1 MFPSYHNAF
10 HPDKSHQHGRHHHH
24 RMISEPSMTHVHN
37 GRSVSAG
44 SVMDHSFYH
53 HAQYG
58 DNHNMHYAGMINEA
72 PMEFYHHSTTH
83 HNEPEGVQH
92 LEDAADHLL
101 GLLQR
106 EAKDYSLPL
115 PVIYYP
121 TEFEEMDHVPDS
133 ANDGDDA
140 SKKARCTSIGP
151 WRKRIASWMYDVV
164 DHFKYDRN
172 VVTIALRY
180 IDQYVSHLLLRK
192 GGTTGEA
199 IVKRR
204 HFQLIAVT
212 SLYLAIKIH
221 GELNEEPEKG
231 CEPFDL
237 VTSLLAE
244 VDGYGVNG
252 YRSSSS
258 EEEDDEDSNEES
270 DDEIRALSNKIR
282 DLRRRHRL
290 GRLHRLGGGHARDGV
305 VSEKSV
311 VTPAAAVLHP
321 IPFKPRKR
329 GMLSGPLRL
338 NSFVELSRGLFTSQD
353 ITDTESKMLKAL
365 NYVVNPPT
373 SRRYVGEFVR
383 ILGFCCNAIGENDS
397 SCGGV
402 TLGAGAHLAVKV
414 GVDRRPIVQAIFASA
429 CHQTECAASVPSLS
443 LGCLPSVVAY
453 AAFLNATEEVFNKQ
467 HGHSQ
472 RREDG
477 MDEDIVMEDE
487 EKRVGSYE
495 LEDFQRHY
503 RRFSRSQSAPIPQHH
518 QTMQAPVM
526 DKEHYF
532 EAWKELFLVTV
543 FQASNSFLCPDSEDI
558 ICVRE
563 LLLKEVTPLSTNDNT
578 QDSADFSTEK
588 NPSAEVSPSTKKR
601 SPRSPRSVVG
611 MTSARFRVSSS
622 FFSRSSSSNVGC
634 SPYDTLRTSF
644 GASSKGSDTPSRQ
657 SSSSRLVTLGSNKRP
672 YFKQVSAP
680 IPVEHHHAG
689 SFAANM
695 SQFPARAST
704 PEAPQWRYHVGGTA
718 TSNQEAGSGYDCWR
732 SEAFQ
737 PPPFFSA

>member
-1 MFPSYHNAF
+1 MFPSYHNVF
-10 HPDKSHQHGRHHHH
+10 HLDKSHEQGHHHHH
-24 RMISEPSMTHVHN
+24 RMISEPLMTRGHN

-44 SVMDHSFYH
+44 SVMDHSFFH
-53 HAQYG
+53 HGQYG
-58 DNHNMHYAGMINEA
+58 DDNNIYHTGIIHDV
-72 PMEFYHHSTTH
+72 PMDYYHHSNH
-83 HNEPEGVQH
+83 HNETEGVHH
-92 LEDAADHLL
+92 LDNAADNLL

-115 PVIYYP
+115 PVLYYP
-121 TEFEEMDHVPDS
+121 TEFEECDVSDS
-133 ANDGDDA
+133 TGDDDA
-140 SKKARCTSIGP
+140 SKKAKCTSIGP

-172 VVTIALRY
+172 VVAIALRY

-192 GGTTGEA
+192 SGTTGEA

-221 GELNEEPEKG
+221 GELHEEPEKG

-244 VDGYGVNG
+244 VDGYGANG
-252 YRSSSS
+252 YPSSSD
-258 EEEDDEDSNEES
+258 EEDEESNEES
-270 DDEIRALSNKIR
+270 DDEIRALSNKIK

-290 GRLHRLGGGHARDGV
+290 GRLHRLGGGHARDGG

-311 VTPAAAVLHP
+311 PSVAAVLHP

-353 ITDTESKMLKAL
+353 ITDTESKILKAL
-365 NYVVNPPT
+365 NYLVNPPT
-373 SRRYVGEFVR
+373 SRRFVGELLR
-383 ILGFCCNAIGENDS
+383 ILGFCCNAIGEDGDS
-397 SCGGV
+397 FGGV
-402 TLGAGAHLAVKV
+402 ALGAGAHLAVKV
-414 GVDRRPIVQAIFASA
+414 GVDRRMIVQAIFASA
-429 CHQTECAASVPSLS
+429 CHQTESAASVPTLS

-453 AAFLNATEEVFNKQ
+453 AAFLNAIEEVFSKQ
-467 HGHSQ
+467 HGQSQ

-477 MDEDIVMEDE
+477 INEDVMMEE
-487 EKRVGSYE
+487 GEKRIGSYE

-503 RRFSRSQSAPIPQHH
+503 RRFSRSQSAPISQHN
-518 QTMQAPVM
+518 QTMQTTAM

-532 EAWKELFLVTV
+532 EVWKQLFLVAV
-543 FQASNSFLCPDSEDI
+543 FQASNSFLDPDSEDI

-563 LLLKEVTPLSTNDNT
+563 LLLKEVTPLSTNET
-578 QDSADFSTEK
+578 THDSAAISAEK
-588 NPSAEVSPSTKKR
+588 NPSAEVLPSTKKR

-611 MTSARFRVSSS
+611 MTSARFRVSTS
-622 FFSRSSSSNVGC
+622 FFSRSSSSSIVC
-634 SPYDTLRTSF
+634 SPYDTRRTSF
-644 GASSKGSDTPSRQ
+644 GTASKGSDTPSRP
-657 SSSSRLVTLGSNKRP
+657 SASSRLVTFGTNKRP
-672 YFKQVSAP
+672 YFKQASAP
-680 IPVEHHHAG
+680 IPVEHHHSS

-704 PEAPQWRYHVGGTA
+704 PEAPQWRYHAGGTTA
-718 TSNQEAGSGYDCWR
+718 SNHEAGSGYDCWR